1 MANQSKPT
9 TEDPR
14 KNDVILQW
22 NIRGILSNYE
32 ELKKLI
38 EDHNPLV
45 ICLQETKLEFN
56 KLPDIR
62 GYSKVE
68 PN

>member
-9 TEDPR
+9 PNIDPR
-14 KNDVILQW
+14 NSDAILQW

-45 ICLQETKLEFN
+45 VCLQETKL
-56 KLPDIR
+56 
-62 GYSKVE
+62 
-68 PN
+68 